1 MAENILSHAVK
12 IAIAI
17 IHRSRYVQGEG
28 WAQNYL
34 LPPDNRQLALVNVVA
49 VVIYK
54 QREGKKTNINID
66 DGSGKKILL
75 CFEEMKQLTALTP
88 GDAMLVI
95 GRVREY
101 NNEKY
106 ISPMILRSVNQHWLR
121 VRALELQ
128 NEQNEQQEYSSEQ
141 PKEMEEE
148 HRDDE
153 EMIPTLKLLKM
164 VEHLDK
170 GDGVP
175 VDEILDRSP
184 LNNTEELIRKMI
196 ENGELFQNQPG
207 RVKVL

>member
-12 IAIAI
+12 IAIDI

-34 LPPDNRQLALVNVVA
+34 LTPDNRQLSLVNVIA
-49 VVIYK
+49 VVIDK
-54 QREGKKTNINID
+54 QREGTITNILID
-66 DGSGKKILL
+66 DGSGKIIVR